1 MGKLNNYLSYIKI
14 GLRELFW
21 IAIAG
26 VVIFGGI
33 IGFRYLGENREVVE
47 AAPIERPITLVET
60 IELKIIDGALPIR
73 GEGFIKPFRIANL
86 ASQVGGQVTN
96 LHSSITER
104 GTFKHGDVLV
114 ILDNSTERA
123 TLNQTLANIEGTQ
136 ARLDLNEILLARTES
151 LRESGTSSQA
161 ALDQVRSQREE
172 LSATLSSLKAAQ
184 NSAEVALDRK
194 IVTAPFDGAVLNKSI
209 EIGTVVSGG
218 QAIAEIFTQDRMEI
232 DVPIREVDAAL
243 IPGLFA
249 GTFPLANV
257 KVKFAGKV
265 FTWNAHVSRV
275 APALDPRTRTLTL
288 TVELDELTI
297 SGALDDNT
305 LVSGAPPALIN
316 SFAKVV
322 IKGTEPEA
330 TYPIPSTA
338 LRGGDKIWLFDQSDR
353 DEPVLNII
361 TADLVHVDG
370 EISYVKIIDFPANS
384 KLITTALSIPQN
396 GMPLRDVQSK
406 YKKEST
412 EVEILE
418 LNLNE

>member
-1 MGKLNNYLSYIKI
+1 MNNYLSYIKI

-26 VVIFGGI
+26 VVVFGGI
-33 IGFRYLGENREVVE
+33 TGFRYLGENREVVE

-60 IELKIIDGALPIR
+60 IELKTFDGALPIR

-96 LHSSITER
+96 LHSSIPER
-104 GTFKHGDVLV
+104 GTFKYGDVLV
-114 ILDNSTERA
+114 TLDNNTERA

-151 LRESGTSSQA
+151 LRKSGTSSQA

-172 LSATLSSLKAAQ
+172 LSATLNSLKAAQ

-194 IVTAPFDGAVLNKSI
+194 IVTAPFDGAVLNKSV
-209 EIGTVVSGG
+209 EIGTVVNGG

-249 GTFPLANV
+249 GTFPSANV
-257 KVKFAGKV
+257 KVKFAGKI

-288 TVELDELTI
+288 TVELDELI
-297 SGALDDNT
+297 IDGAPDENT

-322 IKGTEPEA
+322 IKGTEPKA

-338 LRGGDKIWLFDQSDR
+338 LRGGDKLWLFDQSDR

-370 EISYVKIIDFPANS
+370 EISYVKITDFPANS

-406 YKKEST
+406 YKKESPA
-412 EVEILE
+412 VEILE